1 MSSTSENIFKKAV
14 AEALLPEYTDALPEA
29 PEEHIFSKK
38 FERKMKKLISRRR
51 KSYYPLINTGVKR
64 TAWILGVVIVLSSIT
79 VTKVDAIGETLANF
93 YVYIL
98 EKFSIIRSPEQEGF
112 PETIEEVYE
121 ITYDL
126 SDYEVVYEIL
136 DATGN
141 TIEYAKGDVHISF
154 SQCVKDTVITHNTE
168 EADIETVMIN
178 DVEAMYFVDYM
189 GYGYLTW
196 DNGDYIFY
204 MNANIEK
211 DMLLDIARSVKKAE

>member
-141 TIEYAKGDVHISF
+141 TIEYAKGDVSIYF
-154 SQCVKDTVITHNTE
+154 CQYTKDITINKNTE
-168 EADIETVMIN
+168 DADIETIIIN
-178 DVEAMYFVDYM
+178 GFEAMHYVDNHNFYH
-189 GYGYLTW
+189 LIW
-196 DNGDYIFY
+196 ENGDYIFTLRT
-204 MNANIEK
+204 NSGK
-211 DMLLDIARSVKKAE
+211 KLLLDVANSIKKSE